1 MLARVPTPTAA
12 NHSLPSLNTSAQL
25 GLYARQLNERV
36 VVSDRLRVSG
46 RPRISYLQE
55 PASLVARRRS
65 RHVSRRHQQRYLR
78 RSGSAVLPQLGE
90 QASTELL
97 AHSMQD
103 LPSLRKKSRP
113 PALIHPSEDGEE
125 GALEHPGHTPISL
138 RAATR
143 AMTFAGHM
151 SNIAARNMLHV
162 RGVGQGEQ
170 DASGVGL
177 YENEFALRAVF
188 SDYGD
193 VRAISIRHRIESNN
207 NTSWALVT
215 MADNASAARVLDAA
229 QVKIGKYRLT
239 INSFSRRMAKEST
252 GAMQRISVD
261 HEASYFE
268 KMEAVAKS
276 RLLVKHGRDLLMQG
290 LEMQFVLQ
298 QPAADSVPETPVTPA
313 AHEAQTL
320 ERDRMQKISLWN
332 QAAKTFHRAL
342 GLDPGNMKARA
353 GSQQAQRLLHEDMQR
368 QKTIERVKL
377 FRKCYGSEWRS
388 MISLEQDNVTEG
400 QLRKMFDMVDQ
411 DNSGH
416 LDVDE
421 VETLMYA
428 NFDAVVLSMLLCL
441 LTKTMHQKLFWG
453 RKANIAKRGARCYA
467 GHGRRQLRRGRF

>member
-1 MLARVPTPTAA
+1 
-12 NHSLPSLNTSAQL
+12 
-25 GLYARQLNERV
+25 
-36 VVSDRLRVSG
+36 
-46 RPRISYLQE
+46 
-55 PASLVARRRS
+55 
-65 RHVSRRHQQRYLR
+65 
-78 RSGSAVLPQLGE
+78 
-90 QASTELL
+90 
-97 AHSMQD
+97 
-103 LPSLRKKSRP
+103 
-113 PALIHPSEDGEE
+113 
-125 GALEHPGHTPISL
+125 
-138 RAATR
+138 
-143 AMTFAGHM
+143 
-151 SNIAARNMLHV
+151 
-162 RGVGQGEQ
+162 
-170 DASGVGL
+170 
-177 YENEFALRAVF
+177 
-188 SDYGD
+188 
-193 VRAISIRHRIESNN
+193 
-207 NTSWALVT
+207 
-215 MADNASAARVLDAA
+215 
-229 QVKIGKYRLT
+229 
-239 INSFSRRMAKEST
+239 
-252 GAMQRISVD
+252 
-261 HEASYFE
+261 
-268 KMEAVAKS
+268 MEAVAKS
-276 RLLVKHGRDLLMQG
+276 RLLVKQGRDLLMQG